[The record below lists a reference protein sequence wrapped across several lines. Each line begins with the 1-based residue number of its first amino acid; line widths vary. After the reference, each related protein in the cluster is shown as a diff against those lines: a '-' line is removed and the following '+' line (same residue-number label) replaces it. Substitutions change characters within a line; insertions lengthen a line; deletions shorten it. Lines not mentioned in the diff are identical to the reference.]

1 MHQIWVITDKNGKI
15 HHCWEAPD
23 FPNPENPNECPITL
37 KNMPSDWH
45 NLKVSEPSDFKN
57 IKEKAKKNCKSIS
70 RYILEEY
77 DADVKT
83 KKLKKKK
90 EQ

>member
-15 HHCWEAPD
+15 QHCWEAPD
-23 FPNPENPNECPITL
+23 PPNPENPDEPPMAV
-37 KNMPSDWH
+37 KNMPSNWH

-57 IKEKAKKNCKSIS
+57 IKQKAKENYKSIS
-70 RYILEEY
+70 RFVLDEY
-77 DADVKT
+77 DVDIKT

-90 EQ
+90 